1 MLDRETSPALHRGSH
16 AVTPWSPRGLRERLL
31 DREQLH
37 LHGSGGVVPQPHP
50 PRAAAHL
57 TILKV
62 LLRPPASW
70 IEGDGHRLAAVW
82 TSHVGLG
89 LEGRRVLFFTLV
101 EGVSVVVP
109 HGIVISRR
117 HDSWQSGSL
126 DGLFGMSRPLHVRLA
141 DRRCWGRSG
150 ARARAVVALIPGP
163 PLLSGEGGRETF
175 SG

>member
-62 LLRPPASW
+62 LLRPPASR
-70 IEGDGHRLAAVW
+70 IERDGHRLAAVW
-82 TSHVGLG
+82 AGHVGLG
-89 LEGRRVLFFTLV
+89 LEGRRVLLFALL
-101 EGVSVVVP
+101 EGVGVVIP
-109 HGIVISRR
+109 HGIVIRRR
-117 HDSWQSGSL
+117 HGAWQSS
-126 DGLFGMSRPLHVRLA
+126 
-141 DRRCWGRSG
+141 GRAGGGG
-150 ARARAVVALIPGP
+150 ATRKSPT
-163 PLLSGEGGRETF
+163 S
-175 SG
+175 

>member
-37 LHGSGGVVPQPHP
+37 VPGSGGVVPQPHP
-50 PRAAAHL
+50 PRAATHL
-57 TILKV
+57 TILNV
-62 LLRPPASW
+62 LLRPPAPW
-70 IEGDGHRLAAVW
+70 IEGDSHRLAAVW

-89 LEGRRVLFFTLV
+89 LEGRRILVFTLV

-117 HDSWQSGSL
+117 HDSWQSSSL
-126 DGLFGMSRPLHVRLA
+126 DGLFGMSRQLHIRLA
-141 DRRCWGRSG
+141 GRRCWGWSG
-150 ARARAVVALIPGP
+150 ARARADAALTPRP
-163 PLLSGEGGRETF
+163 PREKGGGGVSHLLR
-175 SG
+175 